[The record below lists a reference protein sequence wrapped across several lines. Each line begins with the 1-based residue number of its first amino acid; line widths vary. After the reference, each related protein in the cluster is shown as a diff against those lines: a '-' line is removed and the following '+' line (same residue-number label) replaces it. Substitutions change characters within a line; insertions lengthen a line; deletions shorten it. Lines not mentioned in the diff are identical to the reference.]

1 MKPTILFLSL
11 LALVSC
17 KEDSK
22 ISSSQETKVPSSTG
36 TAPTTPPAAAPLS
49 DILLPAAPANP
60 VSINE
65 ARKDPTPGKDIT
77 ISGDI
82 IGRDTVF
89 VPNRAMLI
97 LGDPDVITSCN
108 RNAADGCKTPWD
120 VCCDDPDVVTA
131 SIATIQVVD
140 DDGHLHKSGLKGLGG
155 MKELS
160 QLVVQGTI
168 AEGSGPDNL
177 IVNATGIHIASVEP
191 RK

>member
-1 MKPTILFLSL
+1 MKPTILFLTL
-11 LALVSC
+11 FALVSC
-17 KEDSK
+17 K
-22 ISSSQETKVPSSTG
+22 QETTAPSSTDTTP
-36 TAPTTPPAAAPLS
+36 TAPTTASALN

-60 VSINE
+60 VSITE
-65 ARKDPTPGKDIT
+65 ARKDPTPGKEVT

-89 VPNRAMLI
+89 VPNRAVLI

-131 SIATIQVVD
+131 SIATIQVAD
-140 DDGHLHKSGLKGLGG
+140 ADGQLHKSGLKGLGG

-168 AEGSGPDNL
+168 AEDSGPDNL
-177 IVNATGIHIASVEP
+177 IINATGIHITSVEP